1 MQTKNSKLYTLKKV
15 RYFIYLSYNGKN
27 YCGWQSQNN
36 ANSVQNEL
44 QTALSVVLKSDIQ
57 IVGAG
62 RTDTG
67 VHSKL
72 MVAHFDFEGKIAD
85 LQTLTKKLN
94 GVLPKDIAIQKIV
107 QVKNDAH
114 ARFDAV
120 KRTYEYHLTQEKNP
134 FLEGLACKYFRP
146 LDFEKMNLAAK
157 YLFDYEDFTSFSK
170 LHTDVKTNNCTI
182 FKAEWQQRGE
192 VWVFTIQANRFLR
205 NMVRAIVG
213 TLLLVGENKI
223 SVDDFKKIIEK
234 KNRNKAGASANAE
247 GLYLVDIEYNEQ
259 LIMNN

>member
-1 MQTKNSKLYTLKKV
+1 M

-36 ANSVQNEL
+36 AKSVQNEL
-44 QTALSVVLKSDIQ
+44 QTAFSTVLRTDIQ

-67 VHSKL
+67 VHAK
-72 MVAHFDFEGKIAD
+72 MMAAHFDFNGEIAD
-85 LQTLTKKLN
+85 TQLFVKHLN
-94 GVLPKDIAIQKIV
+94 GFLPKDIAISKIV
-107 QVKNDAH
+107 RVKDDAH

-120 KRTYEYHLTQEKNP
+120 KRTYEYHLILEKNP
-134 FLEGLACKYFRP
+134 FLEGLACKYFRV

-157 YLFDYEDFTSFSK
+157 YLFDYQDFTSFSK

-182 FKAEWQQRGE
+182 FLAEWQPRGD
-192 VWVFTIQANRFLR
+192 VWVFTVQANRFLR

-223 SVDDFKKIIEK
+223 SIDDFRKIIEQ
-234 KNRNKAGASANAE
+234 KNRCKAGSSVPAE
-247 GLYLVDIEYNEQ
+247 GLYLVDIEYDF
-259 LIMNN
+259 

>member
-1 MQTKNSKLYTLKKV
+1 M

-27 YCGWQSQNN
+27 YCGWQAQNN
-36 ANSVQNEL
+36 ANSVQSEL
-44 QTALSVVLKSDIQ
+44 QTALSVVLKDDIQ

-67 VHSKL
+67 VHAKL
-72 MVAHFDFEGKIAD
+72 MVAHFDFESEIVD
-85 LQTLTKKLN
+85 FETLTKKLN
-94 GVLPKDIAIQKIV
+94 GILPKDIAIQKIV
-107 QVKNDAH
+107 RVKNDAH

-120 KRTYEYHLTQEKNP
+120 KRTYEYHLTQKKNP
-134 FLEGLACKYFRP
+134 FLEGLACKFFRS

-182 FKAEWQQRGE
+182 FRAEWQKRGE

-223 SVDDFKKIIEK
+223 SVDDFKKIIEE
-234 KNRNKAGASANAE
+234 KNRNKAGSSATAE
-247 GLYLVDIEYNEQ
+247 GLYLVNIEYSF
-259 LIMNN
+259 